1 MMILVTVIC
10 DMTTKF
16 CCCQT
21 LLVHSAETRHLL
33 QHAHEDGDSR
43 LRATRSA
50 FYLQAGAGISANTC
64 LLCLHLAALLG
75 GHKPRLIDLPMAHLA
90 LTHRPA
96 PHCGPLVSTDI
107 WEGQDI
113 PGDVKCKVLVFL
125 HKVMRGP
132 SLGTTC
138 VLSVLQALTISTS
151 GSSLANFKVKSAN
164 PILGACLFLWVLTM
178 AITSHQLLCTVATP
192 NATQPGL
199 LFVNGHCSF
208 LPRYRGVFL
217 LLVTLRDV
225 FFVGLMAVS
234 SGYMA
239 TLLHRHQQRCL
250 SLHTSPEHRATHSVL
265 QLLGCFTALDSADSA
280 LSLLISRMRRNDPVL
295 GSIHNAV
302 ASGCGRL
309 SPLVLLRADT
319 QILNIAQPSGGTKLR
334 CRQDAPK
341 AAPPLSLTNP
351 SIHTNFFLK

>member
-1 MMILVTVIC
+1 MPMKM
-10 DMTTKF
+10 D
-16 CCCQT
+16 
-21 LLVHSAETRHLL
+21 R
-33 QHAHEDGDSR
+33 DSR

-50 FYLQAGAGISANTC
+50 FYLQAGAGILANTC

-90 LTHRPA
+90 LTH
-96 PHCGPLVSTDI
+96 I
-107 WEGQDI
+107 
-113 PGDVKCKVLVFL
+113 VLLLTVAL
-125 HKVMRGP
+125 
-132 SLGTTC
+132 C
-138 VLSVLQALTISTS
+138 VLQALTISTS
-151 GSSLANFKVKSAN
+151 GSSLANFKVKPAN

-265 QLLGCFTALDSADSA
+265 QLLGCFTTLDSADSA

-319 QILNIAQPSGGTKLR
+319 QILNLVQVQWRNKAQM
-334 CRQDAPK
+334 
-341 AAPPLSLTNP
+341 LTRR
-351 SIHTNFFLK
+351 I